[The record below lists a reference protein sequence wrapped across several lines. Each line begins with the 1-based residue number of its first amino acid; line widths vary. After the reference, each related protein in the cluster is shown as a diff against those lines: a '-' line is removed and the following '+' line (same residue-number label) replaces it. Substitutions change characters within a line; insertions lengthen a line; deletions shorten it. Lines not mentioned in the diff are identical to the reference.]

1 MRAIGYEKSLPLT
14 KEASLQEFD
23 LAEPAPGPR
32 DLLVEVKAISVNPV
46 DVKVR
51 MRAEPE
57 PGSGPKVLGYDAS
70 GVVRAVGD
78 QVSLFAP
85 GDEVYYAGA
94 IDRPGTNSEL
104 HVVDE
109 RIVGSKPKSL
119 SHGDAAAIPLTAITA
134 WELLFDRLGVEE
146 GGAGDKALL
155 VIGGAG
161 GVGSILIQIARQL
174 TDLTVIATASR
185 PETVAW
191 VEQMGAH
198 HVIDHRGDMPA
209 ALKELGLAPHYIAGM
224 TNTEQHFPTIAEML
238 APQGK
243 FGLID
248 DPDPKTIDISLLK
261 RKAISLHW
269 EFMFARPLFQTDD
282 MIEQHK
288 LLNRVAGLVDEGRL
302 RTTANHDA
310 GAFTVDNL
318 KKAHALQESGSAI
331 GKTTLTL

>member
-1 MRAIGYEKSLPLT
+1 MKAIGYMKSLPIT
-14 KEASLQEFD
+14 EDASLQSFD
-23 LAEPAPGPR
+23 LPDPVPGPR

-46 DVKVR
+46 DVKMR
-51 MRAEPE
+51 MRAEPTTDV
-57 PGSGPKVLGYDAS
+57 PNVLGYDAS
-70 GVVRAVGD
+70 GVVRAIGD

-85 GDEVYYAGA
+85 GDEVFYAGA

-104 HVVDE
+104 HLVDE
-109 RIVGSKPKSL
+109 RIVGGKPKSL

-134 WELLFDRLGVEE
+134 WELLFDRLGVAE
-146 GGAGDKALL
+146 GGGNGKTLL

-174 TDLTVIATASR
+174 TGLTVIGTASR
-185 PETVAW
+185 DDTRSW
-191 VEQMGAH
+191 VERMGAH
-198 HVIDHRGDMPA
+198 HIIDHRGDMPA
-209 ALKELGLAPHYIAGM
+209 ALQSLGLVPHYVAGM

-269 EFMFARPLFQTDD
+269 EFMFARSMYQTDD
-282 MIEQHK
+282 MIQQHE
-288 LLNRVAGLVDEGRL
+288 LLNRVAGLVDDGRIA
-302 RTTANHDA
+302 TTANFDA
-310 GAFTVDNL
+310 GAFSVDNL
-318 KKAHALQESGSAI
+318 KKAHAFQESGGAI
-331 GKTTLTL
+331 GKTTLTF